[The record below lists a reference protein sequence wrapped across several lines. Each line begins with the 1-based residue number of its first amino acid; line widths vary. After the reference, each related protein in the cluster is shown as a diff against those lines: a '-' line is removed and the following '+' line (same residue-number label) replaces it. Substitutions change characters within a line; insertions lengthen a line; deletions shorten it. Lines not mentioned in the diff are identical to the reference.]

1 MRTVFL
7 ALIGR
12 RLFSQPLVSKFVKM
26 TLACALPSAA
36 TSVASLLK
44 EKAHALQS
52 MCGLHTNALE
62 TGRSAV
68 SLKINRNLI
77 GRRRLNLNPEKTQ
90 LDPRSKWKW

>member
-36 TSVASLLK
+36 TSVARKKVAEFVES
-44 EKAHALQS
+44 
-52 MCGLHTNALE
+52 
-62 TGRSAV
+62 
-68 SLKINRNLI
+68 
-77 GRRRLNLNPEKTQ
+77 
-90 LDPRSKWKW
+90 D